1 MTRLALGAAGA
12 LAVALS
18 AVTWLWLGARD
29 DLAAVRAD
37 LAAAMARTENILQD
51 RESDAEINAIPDSA
65 LGGSVDPRWL
75 RENATPN

>member
-1 MTRLALGAAGA
+1 MTKIALGVAGV
-12 LAVALS
+12 LAVTLS

-51 RESDAEINAIPDSA
+51 RESDATIDAIPDSD
-65 LGGSVDPRWL
+65 LGDFVDPRWV